1 MTYLLFFIDLLF
13 YLLKGV
19 GCDTP
24 SPFLAV
30 MGFGPFVIENAII
43 ELFRQFAVV
52 KSVNLLRDGVSGFSK
67 GAAFVEF
74 YTVEHA
80 MHTIQQTSLGPIYLD
95 SSPLKI
101 SYAKESFRLG
111 QLKVQQ

>member
-1 MTYLLFFIDLLF
+1 M
-13 YLLKGV
+13 
-19 GCDTP
+19 
-24 SPFLAV
+24 
-30 MGFGPFVIENAII
+30 
-43 ELFRQFAVV
+43 V
-52 KSVNLLRDGVSGFSK
+52 KSVNLLRDGVTGFSR
-67 GAAFVEF
+67 GAALVEF

-111 QLKVQQ
+111 QLKVPTDFIQMYDLFTFSDFFVLKMEIL

>member
-1 MTYLLFFIDLLF
+1 M
-13 YLLKGV
+13 
-19 GCDTP
+19 
-24 SPFLAV
+24 
-30 MGFGPFVIENAII
+30 
-43 ELFRQFAVV
+43 V
-52 KSVNLLRDGVSGFSK
+52 KSVNLLRDGVTGFSR
-67 GAAFVEF
+67 GAALVEF

-111 QLKVQQ
+111 QLKVPTDFIQMYDLFTFSDFLS